1 MLFNFKTNNVL
12 FFFSDVYYNSRI
24 YKSIFKELCIGLLP
38 VLCTIDMSV
47 LRLLTKTST
56 QEKSEFREWL
66 VGWVLSKTNISS
78 FLQQSTCK
86 QTEKP
91 IVIYPC
97 IYQTFGFLFFSF
109 LFFANTRQVLVY
121 NFNICKK

>member
-1 MLFNFKTNNVL
+1 MLFNLKTNNVL
-12 FFFSDVYYNSRI
+12 LFFFQMYI
-24 YKSIFKELCIGLLP
+24 TIHGFKELCIGLLP

-91 IVIYPC
+91 IVIYSC
-97 IYQTFGFLFFSF
+97 IYQTFGFLFFS
-109 LFFANTRQVLVY
+109 FFANTRQVLVY